1 MWALMG
7 ARRFAPLFWCQFLS
21 AFNDNYVRQMLALMV
36 LFHFG
41 GQDQGAKIQLAV
53 ALFILPGIPLSPIG
67 GEIADANDKAAIARR
82 LKLAELVVQAVA
94 AAGVLSGSLAL
105 LYLALFGLGVIA
117 ALFGPIKFGLLP
129 DHLRRDELVA
139 GNALIEGATF
149 VAIILGLIVGGAAA
163 ARSSVSVA
171 VQLGV
176 VALACYTT
184 ARWIPPTPV
193 GAPGLRVNWNPWTAT
208 RDVLRELRAD
218 RRLWVGCVAVS
229 WFWVVGAL
237 TLSLV
242 PVIVKARIGG
252 GVEVETA
259 ANLIFAVGVAGGS
272 LTAAQTAHGM
282 IRLRPAPI
290 WLIVI
295 GAVGLALGLAL
306 HALPDA
312 SQEIGLATFFASPLG
327 LGVAVA
333 LLIYSAAAGL
343 FVVPIFAAVQ
353 AWSPIERR
361 ARVIGANNTLNSL
374 FMVAGSLA
382 ASVVLKATGVDEST
396 VLAALGALNL
406 LAAGYFALK
415 LPKD

>member
-1 MWALMG
+1 MWALMS

-21 AFNDNYVRQMLALMV
+21 AFNDNYVRQMLALMI
-36 LFHFG
+36 LFRFG
-41 GQDQGAKIQLAV
+41 GQDAGAKIQLAV
-53 ALFILPGIPLSPIG
+53 ALFVLPAIPLSPIG
-67 GEIADANDKAAIARR
+67 GEIADAHDKAAIARR
-82 LKLAELVVQAVA
+82 IKFGEMFVQAIA
-94 AAGVLSGSLAL
+94 AAGVLTGSLAL
-105 LYLALFGLGVIA
+105 LYVALFGLGVIA
-117 ALFGPIKFGLLP
+117 ALFGPIKYGLLP
-129 DHLRRDELVA
+129 DHLAKDELVA
-139 GNALIEGATF
+139 GNALVEGATF
-149 VAIILGLIVGGAAA
+149 LAIILGLVVGGAAA
-163 ARSSVSVA
+163 ARSGGSVA

-176 VALACYTT
+176 VAIACYLTS
-184 ARWIPPTPV
+184 RWIPPTQI

-229 WFWVVGAL
+229 WFWTVGAL

-259 ANLIFAVGVAGGS
+259 VNLIFAIGVAGGS
-272 LTAAQTAHGM
+272 LAAAQAAHGA
-282 IRLRPAPI
+282 INLKLSPL
-290 WLIVI
+290 WLVVM

-312 SQEIGLATFFASPLG
+312 RQEIGLTTFFTSLSGLG
-327 LGVAVA
+327 LALG

-353 AWSPIERR
+353 AWSPIARR

-374 FMVAGSLA
+374 FMVAGTLGA
-382 ASVVLKATGVDEST
+382 GVVLKATGADEASI
-396 VLAALGALNL
+396 LAGLGALNL
-406 LAAGYFALK
+406 LAAAYFART
-415 LPKD
+415 LPRA